1 MSIVVT
7 IASIFTSPRLLLDM
21 RLISIYRVSLLPYSE
36 LNPALMAEVKSLR
49 NENARLKAFAAQR
62 EDDPVQKLEESLDDN
77 QRLAQRYKE
86 QFLAT
91 KNELSEAQQALRD
104 SMLREEQLKLEITT
118 LNNGISNLQN
128 ELKDEKVAHQKA
140 LIDAERTLQDTKQG
154 LIEKARED
162 INNIETKMNSLL
174 KDEQIRCKEA
184 IEKAEDEKR
193 SIEEQSSNALEELE
207 ESSAAALKAAQD
219 EAEQRI
225 GNLEMQHASAL
236 EEAAAQAQEEQ
247 EKLVA
252 KGKHMIRDV
261 KAKAAEEMAAKE
273 EAHTAEKD
281 EIRQMCAQ
289 FTEEQKEYEEKAR
302 AKITQYKQKLQV
314 ANGRQ
319 AELMQ
324 EAEEL
329 QDRLKK
335 LEREKM
341 TLTGDNDRYR
351 RMLGSRYGS
360 DSGTQM
366 QFETLQQ
373 EFNDV
378 LEENKGLKKK
388 LAEGGA
394 APFDLGVNF
403 SHSSDAA
410 SLTRQYGG
418 TKDTSTISA
427 LRAEYEDTIQTL
439 QDEKRELVMK
449 NSSYLSDVQK
459 SDQRSWELEEE
470 MNKVKQALTTTNL
483 ALQRMERTQG
493 LGPNSSNLSMSID
506 PTNTSVHSIQSYHT
520 ARSPDTKDIGV
531 GGGRAEDGNKSD
543 EVEVAKENVP
553 NQKGKSSPDVRH
565 EKKKPRSLIDATQ
578 PGTEET
584 EGKPEC
590 QQS

>member
-1 MSIVVT
+1 
-7 IASIFTSPRLLLDM
+7 
-21 RLISIYRVSLLPYSE
+21 
-36 LNPALMAEVKSLR
+36 MAEMESLR

-62 EDDPVQKLEESLDDN
+62 EDDSVQKLEESLDDN

-91 KNELSEAQQALRD
+91 RNELSEAQQALRD
-104 SMLREEQLKLEITT
+104 SMLREEQLKLEIAT
-118 LNNGISNLQN
+118 LNNDVSNLGN
-128 ELKDEKVAHQKA
+128 ELKDEKLAHQKA
-140 LIDAERTLQDTKQG
+140 LIDAERTLQETKQG
-154 LIEKARED
+154 LIDKARED
-162 INNIETKMNSLL
+162 MEDLETRMNSLL
-174 KDEQIRCKEA
+174 EDEQIRCKEA
-184 IEKAEDEKR
+184 LEKAEEEKR
-193 SIEEQSSNALEELE
+193 SIEEQSSNALSELE
-207 ESSAAALKAAQD
+207 ESTSAALSSAQ
-219 EAEQRI
+219 EESEQRI
-225 GNLEMQHASAL
+225 ADLEKQHASAM
-236 EEAAAQAQEEQ
+236 EEAAAQAKEER

-252 KGKHMIRDV
+252 KGKNMIRDV

-314 ANGRQ
+314 ASGRQ
-319 AELMQ
+319 AELIQ

-329 QDRLKK
+329 QDRIKK

-373 EFNDV
+373 EFNAM

-388 LAEGGA
+388 LAQGGA
-394 APFDLGVNF
+394 APFDLDF
-403 SHSSDAA
+403 SHSSDVT
-410 SLTRQYGG
+410 SSSRQYGA

-470 MNKVKQALTTTNL
+470 LNKVKQALTTTKL
-483 ALQRMERTQG
+483 ALQRMERNQAIG
-493 LGPNSSNLSMSID
+493 GASSANMSMSMD
-506 PTNTSVHSIQSYHT
+506 ATNMSVHSVQSFHT
-520 ARSPDTKDIGV
+520 ARSPDMKDIGDST
-531 GGGRAEDGNKSD
+531 GGKEEDPLDD
-543 EVEVAKENVP
+543 ELAKENVQ
-553 NQKGKSSPDVRH
+553 NLTIESSADARH

-578 PGTEET
+578 PGSEI

>member
-1 MSIVVT
+1 
-7 IASIFTSPRLLLDM
+7 
-21 RLISIYRVSLLPYSE
+21 
-36 LNPALMAEVKSLR
+36 MAEMESLR

-62 EDDPVQKLEESLDDN
+62 EDDSVQKLEESLDDN

-91 KNELSEAQQALRD
+91 KNDLSEAQQALRD
-104 SMLREEQLKLEITT
+104 SMLREEQLKLDIAA
-118 LNNGISNLQN
+118 LNNDVSNLNN
-128 ELKDEKVAHQKA
+128 ELKDEKLAHQKS
-140 LIDAERTLQDTKQG
+140 LVDAERTLQETKQA
-154 LIEKARED
+154 LIDKARVDME
-162 INNIETKMNSLL
+162 NLETKMNTLL
-174 KDEQIRCKEA
+174 EEEENRCKEA
-184 IEKAEDEKR
+184 LEKAEEEKR
-193 SIEEQSSNALEELE
+193 SIEEQSSSALAELKESTSATLKSAQE
-207 ESSAAALKAAQD
+207 ES
-219 EAEQRI
+219 EQRI
-225 GNLEMQHASAL
+225 VDL
-236 EEAAAQAQEEQ
+236 EEQHKLAMEETCTQAKEER

-252 KGKHMIRDV
+252 KGKNMIRDL

-273 EAHTAEKD
+273 EEHTTEKD

-319 AELMQ
+319 AELIQ

-329 QDRLKK
+329 QDRIKK

-351 RMLGSRYGS
+351 RMLGSRHGS

-373 EFNDV
+373 EFNAM
-378 LEENKGLKKK
+378 LAENKGLKKK
-388 LAEGGA
+388 ITEGGA
-394 APFDLGVNF
+394 VPFDLGGDF
-403 SHSSDAA
+403 SHSSV
-410 SLTRQYGG
+410 TRQYGA

-470 MNKVKQALTTTNL
+470 LNKVKQALTTTKL
-483 ALQRMERTQG
+483 ALQRMERNQTIG
-493 LGPNSSNLSMSID
+493 DGGAPSAANMSMSMD
-506 PTNTSVHSIQSYHT
+506 ATNMSVHSIQSYHT
-520 ARSPDTKDIGV
+520 ARSPDVKDIGV
-531 GGGRAEDGNKSD
+531 GAVDKEGGPLGD
-543 EVEVAKENVP
+543 EVAKENVQ
-553 NQKGKSSPDVRH
+553 NLSNADARR

-578 PGTEET
+578 PGSEV